1 MAEDIEIAISII
13 PPSVPIISSMK
24 NIFSGG
30 WVRNSISSKWIP
42 LQLFNLITIP
52 AISIEVKVP
61 AKVPIMA
68 EAVFLFFPDTI
79 NKEAIIKSILPI
91 IESIAKS

>member
-1 MAEDIEIAISII
+1 M
-13 PPSVPIISSMK
+13 
-24 NIFSGG
+24 
-30 WVRNSISSKWIP
+30 
-42 LQLFNLITIP
+42 
-52 AISIEVKVP
+52 EVKVP